1 MTTQPQVRIALPSK
15 GRMEGE
21 TNDFLANCG
30 MRVKKT
36 NPRQYS
42 ATIPVF
48 PNVHVLFQRPRDIP
62 VSVAAGDVDLG
73 ITGYDTLA
81 EVQANPEHP
90 DTVVMIH
97 EALGYGECSLVL
109 AVPENW
115 DDVRWTADLNTRFPD
130 ATKLRVATKY
140 VHTVGRFLQQRK
152 LADVR
157 IVYADGALESAPNVG
172 YADFIADISSTGT
185 TLRENNLRQLQ
196 DGTVIESQAVF
207 VGNRHSL
214 ANKSAV
220 LAVTEQMLEL
230 IEAYLRASGQHM
242 IFANMR
248 GATMEDVAERM
259 SHQPDLSG
267 LQYPTIAPLITGEA
281 DQGRWWSINLV
292 VPHSRLFAAIQQ
304 IRAVGGSGVVVTPVT
319 YIFEERPVRIQK
331 LLETLREEEP
341 QA

>member
-1 MTTQPQVRIALPSK
+1 
-15 GRMEGE
+15 MEGE

-42 ATIPVF
+42 ATMPAF

-81 EVQANPEHP
+81 EVEANPEHANSVI
-90 DTVVMIH
+90 TIH

-109 AVPENW
+109 AVPDSW
-115 DDVRWTADLNTRFPD
+115 DDVQTTGDLPTRFP
-130 ATKLRVATKY
+130 ATKKLRVATKY
-140 VHTVGRFLQQRK
+140 VNTVGRFFEQRN
-152 LADVR
+152 LPDIR

-185 TLRENNLRQLQ
+185 TLRENNLRELE
-196 DGTVIESQAVF
+196 DGKVLDSQAVF
-207 VGNRHSL
+207 IGNQNSL
-214 ANKSAV
+214 ATKPDV

-230 IEAYLRASGQHM
+230 IEAYLRAEGQHM

-248 GATMEDVAERM
+248 GATMEDVAARM
-259 SHQPDLSG
+259 AGQPDLSG
-267 LQYPTIAPLITGEA
+267 LQYPTISQLITSEQ
-281 DQGRWWSINLV
+281 DDGRWWSINLV
-292 VPHSRLFAAIQQ
+292 VPHGRLFAAIQQ

-319 YIFEERPVRIQK
+319 YIFEERPARIQK
-331 LLETLREEEP
+331 LLETLKREEP
-341 QA
+341 LT